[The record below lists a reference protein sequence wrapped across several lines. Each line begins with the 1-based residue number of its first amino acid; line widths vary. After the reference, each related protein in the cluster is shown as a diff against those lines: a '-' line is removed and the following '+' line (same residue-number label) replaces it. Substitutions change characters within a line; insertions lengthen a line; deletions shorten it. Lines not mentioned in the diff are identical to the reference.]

1 MISAFIGAFIE
12 TVETI
17 IRQIQ
22 RGEKAA
28 QAEKGFKRFV
38 AKKSKSR
45 AKKRKGKKRR

>member
-1 MISAFIGAFIE
+1 MISAFIGAYTETAETMRWIE
-12 TVETI
+12 
-17 IRQIQ
+17 RS
-22 RGEKAA
+22 EKAA

>member
-1 MISAFIGAFIE
+1 MFTQAYLD
-12 TVETI
+12 TVEAM
-17 IRQIQ
+17 RWIQ